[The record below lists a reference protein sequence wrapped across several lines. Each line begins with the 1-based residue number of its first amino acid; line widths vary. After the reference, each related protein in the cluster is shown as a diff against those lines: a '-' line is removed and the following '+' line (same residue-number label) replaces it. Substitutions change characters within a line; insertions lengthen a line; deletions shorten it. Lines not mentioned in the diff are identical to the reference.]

1 MMGHHTDSRA
11 AGSPYSGWAIHCAR
25 LRLGQV
31 TDGPSRIED
40 FKFES
45 CNDWLR
51 MTPRVARLIT
61 AAASDFKLSVAG
73 ACYYNV
79 TGTCPNCVGGA
90 GPETADYKPTIYRYN
105 ICCYV
110 SHLRHYIPYYI
121 TWQESPTVT
130 APVSGRDG
138 PFVWMEWIHANLVH
152 LVWAQDCLLDFWNFL
167 RLPAGLLEV
176 QSAVQPAPAPTV
188 NVCFHKVTISHWTET
203 CLGN

>member
-11 AGSPYSGWAIHCAR
+11 AGSPYWAIHCAR
-25 LRLGQV
+25 LGLGQV

-61 AAASDFKLSVAG
+61 AATSDFKLSVAG

-110 SHLRHYIPYYI
+110 SHLRHYIPHYI

-130 APVSGRDG
+130 APRQRPRRAICLNGMDSREPGASGLG
-138 PFVWMEWIHANLVH
+138 S
-152 LVWAQDCLLDFWNFL
+152 
-167 RLPAGLLEV
+167 RLPAGLLELFETACWTFG
-176 QSAVQPAPAPTV
+176 SP
-188 NVCFHKVTISHWTET
+188 ISCAACAGPNGER
-203 CLGN
+203 LLP